1 MILTYRILTVI
12 LYPFLITLIYLRI
25 FFKKED
31 PLRFKEKIFSSN
43 FNVKRQANSKLV
55 WFHAASMGELKSIL
69 PLIEELNK
77 NNNDLEFLIT
87 TVTLSSSN
95 LAKDELRKF
104 KNAYHRFFPI
114 DVEFLIKKF
123 LLLWKPSAI
132 LLVDSEIWPNLILSA
147 KKNKIPLAIVN
158 ARITAKTFKKWMMIP
173 GTAKKIFKSFDL
185 CLTSNLET
193 KNYLSQLKV
202 QNIFYNGNIKLANK
216 INENETGNINENFLK
231 NNKFWLAASTHDNEE
246 KFCLHTHLKLKKKLE
261 NIKTIIAPRHI
272 ERVYKI
278 ENLCKNFKLTV
289 QILGKNETIQKN
301 REIIIINS
309 YGILPSF
316 FKYSKSVFIGKSTLK
331 KLEQSGGQ
339 SPIDAA
345 KLGCKIYHGPY
356 IYNFKDVYEILNQN
370 KISIKI
376 ENSTE
381 LAQNLVLDF
390 KNIDKKNE
398 KFSDNINNIGQ
409 RILSD
414 TMKNINKF
422 LFNENI

>member
-1 MILTYRILTVI
+1 
-12 LYPFLITLIYLRI
+12 
-25 FFKKED
+25 
-31 PLRFKEKIFSSN
+31 
-43 FNVKRQANSKLV
+43 
-55 WFHAASMGELKSIL
+55 
-69 PLIEELNK
+69 
-77 NNNDLEFLIT
+77 
-87 TVTLSSSN
+87 
-95 LAKDELRKF
+95 
-104 KNAYHRFFPI
+104 
-114 DVEFLIKKF
+114 
-123 LLLWKPSAI
+123 
-132 LLVDSEIWPNLILSA
+132 
-147 KKNKIPLAIVN
+147 
-158 ARITAKTFKKWMMIP
+158 
-173 GTAKKIFKSFDL
+173 
-185 CLTSNLET
+185 
-193 KNYLSQLKV
+193 
-202 QNIFYNGNIKLANK
+202 
-216 INENETGNINENFLK
+216 
-231 NNKFWLAASTHDNEE
+231 
-246 KFCLHTHLKLKKKLE
+246 
-261 NIKTIIAPRHI
+261 
-272 ERVYKI
+272 
-278 ENLCKNFKLTV
+278 LTV

-381 LAQNLVLDF
+381 LAHNLLLDF

-409 RILSD
+409 RILFD

>member
-1 MILTYRILTVI
+1 MILLYRILTVI
-12 LYPFLITLIYLRI
+12 LYPFLIILIYLRI

-31 PLRFKEKIFSSN
+31 PLRFKEKIFSSG
-43 FNVKRQANSKLV
+43 FNAGRRTKSKLV

-95 LAKDELRKF
+95 LARDELRKF
-104 KNAYHRFFPI
+104 NNAHHRFLPI
-114 DVEFLIKKF
+114 DIEFLIKKF

-147 KKNKIPLAIVN
+147 KKNKIPLAIIN
-158 ARITAKTFKKWMMIP
+158 ARITTKTFKKWMLIP
-173 GTAKKIFKSFDL
+173 ETAEKIFKSFDL

-193 KNYLSQLKV
+193 KKYLSQLKV
-202 QNIFYNGNIKLANK
+202 KNIFYNGNIKLANK
-216 INENETGNINENFLK
+216 INENELNNVNENFLK
-231 NNKFWLAASTHDNEE
+231 SNKFWFAASTHNNEE
-246 KFCLHTHLKLKKKLE
+246 NFCLRTHLKLKNELE
-261 NIKTIIAPRHI
+261 NITTIIAPRHI

-278 ENLCKNFKLTV
+278 AKLCKNFKLTV
-289 QILGKNETIQKN
+289 QILGKNETIIKN

-309 YGILPSF
+309 YGVLPSF

-345 KLGCKIYHGPY
+345 KLGCKIYHGSY
-356 IYNFKDVYEILNQN
+356 VYNFKDIYEILNQN
-370 KISIKI
+370 KISTKI
-376 ENSTE
+376 ENTTE
-381 LAQNLVLDF
+381 LAQNLLLDF

-398 KFSDNINNIGQ
+398 KFSANINNLGQ
-409 RILSD
+409 KILSD
-414 TMKNINKF
+414 TMKNINTF

>member
-1 MILTYRILTVI
+1 MILLYRILTVI

-25 FFKKED
+25 FFRKED
-31 PLRFKEKIFSSN
+31 PLRFKEKIFSSS
-43 FNVKRQANSKLV
+43 FNVQRQANSKLV

-69 PLIEELNK
+69 PLIRELNK

-87 TVTLSSSN
+87 TVTISSSN

-104 KNAYHRFFPI
+104 KNAHHRFFPI

-147 KKNKIPLAIVN
+147 KKNKIPLAIIN
-158 ARITAKTFKKWMMIP
+158 ARITTRTFKKWMMIP
-173 GTAKKIFKSFDL
+173 VVAKKIFKSFDL

-216 INENETGNINENFLK
+216 INENELININENFLK
-231 NNKFWLAASTHDNEE
+231 NNRFWFAASTHNNEE

-261 NIKTIIAPRHI
+261 NIITIIAPRHI

-376 ENSTE
+376 ENPTE
-381 LAQNLVLDF
+381 LAQNLLLDF